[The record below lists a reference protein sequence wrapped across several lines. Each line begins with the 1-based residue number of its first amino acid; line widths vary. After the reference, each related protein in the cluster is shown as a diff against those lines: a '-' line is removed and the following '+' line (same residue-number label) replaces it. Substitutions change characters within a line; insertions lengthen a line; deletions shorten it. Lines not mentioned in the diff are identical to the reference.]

1 MRILTMTT
9 PAEKMRGLQHLP
21 WVPDQTIYVFPE
33 VYEGDQFHSRNV
45 AEPFDIAFIDANDKV
60 IDLRKMFPPDD
71 LVKAPEGSVKAIETK
86 AGRCAIW
93 GILPGTTFALL

>member
-1 MRILTMTT
+1 MTT
-9 PAEKMRGLQHLP
+9 PAEKMQGLQHLP

-33 VYEGDQFHSRNV
+33 VYVGDQFHSRNV
-45 AEPFDIAFIDANDKV
+45 AEPFDIAFIDANDRV
-60 IDLRKMFPPDD
+60 IDLRRMYPPDD
-71 LVKAPEGSVKAIETK
+71 LVQAPEGSVTAIETK

>member
-9 PAEKMRGLQHLP
+9 PAEKMQGLQHLP

-45 AEPFDIAFIDANDKV
+45 AEPFDIAFIDANDRV
-60 IDLRKMFPPDD
+60 IDLRRMYPPDD
-71 LVKAPEGSVKAIETK
+71 LVQAPEGSVTAIETK
-86 AGRCAIW
+86 AGRCALW

>member
-1 MRILTMTT
+1 MKT

-33 VYEGDQFHSRNV
+33 VYEGDVFHSQNV
-45 AEPFDIAFIDANDKV
+45 AEPFDIAFIDAADRV
-60 IDLRKMFPPDD
+60 LEVRRMHPPMDR
-71 LVKAPEGSVKAIETK
+71 VTAPEGSMTAIETK

-93 GILPGTTFALL
+93 GILPGTTFAAL

>member
-1 MRILTMTT
+1 MRILTITT
-9 PAEKMRGLQHLP
+9 REDKMRGLQHLP

-60 IDLRKMFPPDD
+60 LDLRRMYPPDD

>member
-1 MRILTMTT
+1 MTT
-9 PAEKMRGLQHLP
+9 PAEKMQGLQHLP

-45 AEPFDIAFIDANDKV
+45 AEPFDIAFIDANDRV
-60 IDLRKMFPPDD
+60 IDLRRMYPPDD
-71 LVKAPEGSVKAIETK
+71 LVQAPEGSVTAIETK

>member
-1 MRILTMTT
+1 MRILTMAT
-9 PAEKMRGLQHLP
+9 PAEKMQGLQNLP

-45 AEPFDIAFIDANDKV
+45 AEPFDIAFIDADKKV
-60 IDLRKMFPPDD
+60 IEVRRMYPPDD
-71 LVKAPEGSVKAIETK
+71 LVGAPAGSTFAIETK

-93 GILPGTTFALL
+93 GILPGTTFAL

>member
-1 MRILTMTT
+1 MRIVTMMT
-9 PAEKMRGLQHLP
+9 PAEKMQGLQFLP

-60 IDLRKMFPPDD
+60 LDLRRMFPPDD
-71 LVKAPEGSVKAIETK
+71 LVRAPEGSVKAIETK